1 MQLIQGLKYL
11 WKKPDAALVT
21 KGAVLDVAAKY
32 NIAIPLAQ
40 TLLARGY
47 TTDEAITSYLFSSFE
62 KDVASPSLLKDA
74 EKAVDRILYAID
86 HQEKILIFGDYD
98 VDGITS
104 SSLMMACLLPLGAQ
118 VNFYLPHRAKEG
130 YGLSTKVVHRAADN
144 GYKVIITVDNGTTA
158 FEQALAAKDRGVD
171 LIITDHHRPHDHLP
185 EAFALVNPHQS
196 DCLYPFK
203 DFAGV
208 GVSFKILALLYQKK
222 GLPLPEKAYELLLL
236 GTIADVVPLLGEN
249 RFWVRHGLR
258 WIHEKNTLSLTV
270 LKSNAKITKA
280 RLSATDIGFRIT
292 PQINALGR
300 LEDARQGVKFLLG
313 SDVQETETVG
323 KILFELNEARKLIE
337 RSIFEDVQGCI
348 AQGTINVSQE
358 MVLMAGGKNWAPGV
372 IGLVASRIVG
382 AYGRPVLLFHL
393 TDKGKAK
400 GSCRSVEG
408 LNMFEALQAHS
419 HLLDQFGGHAMAAGL
434 ALDQDKL
441 PALKE
446 GLEAYVAARLTPE
459 DLKQKIKC
467 DAEITLSEVSKK
479 LIQDMELFEPF
490 GAQNSQPLFHL
501 KNVTL
506 AQPAQLLKDEH
517 VKCLLFSEGVI
528 KPVIFFNRPDIYEA
542 LQAYADK
549 PFDVAVQVTENEW
562 QGRSSVELLG
572 LDISF
577 LGTKECV

>member
-1 MQLIQGLKYL
+1 MQSIQGLKYV
-11 WKKPDAALVT
+11 WKKPIVDKKTVLEIAARYNV
-21 KGAVLDVAAKY
+21 AV
-32 NIAIPLAQ
+32 PLAQ
-40 TLLARGY
+40 TLVGRGY
-47 TTDEAITSYLFSSFE
+47 TTDDAITSFLFSSLE
-62 KDVASPSLLKDA
+62 KDVASPALLKDA
-74 EKAVDRILYAID
+74 EKAVDRILYAIE

-130 YGLSTKVVHRAADN
+130 YGLSTHIVHRAADN

-158 FEQALAAKDRGVD
+158 FEQALAAKERGID
-171 LIITDHHRPHDHLP
+171 LIITDHHRPHEHLP
-185 EAFALVNPHQS
+185 EAFALVNPHQA
-196 DCLYPFK
+196 DCTYPFK

-208 GVSFKILALLYQKK
+208 GVTFKILSLLYEKK
-222 GLPLPEKAYELLLL
+222 GLALPEKAYELLLL

-258 WIHEKNTLSLTV
+258 WIYEKNTMSLSV
-270 LKSNAKITKA
+270 LKANAKITKA
-280 RLSATDIGFRIT
+280 KLSATDIGFRIT

-313 SDVQETETVG
+313 ADRRETEEVG
-323 KILFELNEARKLIE
+323 KVLYELNEARKHIE
-337 RSIFEDVQGCI
+337 RSIFEDVQSCV
-348 AQGTINVSQE
+348 ARGTIDPAKE
-358 MVLMAGGKNWAPGV
+358 MVIMAGGKNWAPGV
-372 IGLVASRIVG
+372 IGLVASRVVG
-382 AYGRPVLLFHL
+382 AHGKPVLLFHL

-408 LNMFEALQAHS
+408 LNMFEALQAHA

-446 GLEAYVAARLTPE
+446 GLEAYVAERLTPE
-459 DLKQKIKC
+459 DLQQKIKC
-467 DAEITLSEVSKK
+467 DADITLPEVSKK
-479 LIQDMELFEPF
+479 LLQDMELFEPF
-490 GAQNSQPLFHL
+490 GAQNAQPLFHL

-528 KPVIFFNRPDIYEA
+528 KPVIFFNRPDIYEK
-542 LQAYADK
+542 LQSYTDK
-549 PFDVAVQVTENEW
+549 SFDVAVQVTENEW

-572 LDISF
+572 LDIA
-577 LGTKECV
+577 VQ